1 MVILLR
7 SSTFIRIKL
16 PDTVC
21 IKVAACPGNTLNGK
35 LSPSKNN
42 DLYSKDVI
50 SFMEVDIITP
60 AQKLLARQLTFD
72 IVQGKSLLV
81 TG

>member
-1 MVILLR
+1 LVLFPR
-7 SSTFIRIKL
+7 SSTFTLIKF
-16 PDTVC
+16 PYKDF
-21 IKVAACPGNTLNGK
+21 ACPGDSLNGK
-35 LSPSKNN
+35 LSPSKNSER
-42 DLYSKDVI
+42 YSKDAI

-72 IVQGKSLLV
+72 IGQGKSLLL